1 MRVDGRR
8 AAAAGV
14 LLRAAQDGVI
24 HAGMSRINHIL
35 VVEDDDDIMELIRFN
50 CEREGFVTAAA
61 GCAEDALRMVA
72 DSAPA
77 LILIDL
83 MLPGMDGLTLC
94 QVLKSNVLT
103 RGVPIVMV
111 TAKGEDADIVAGLE
125 LGAED
130 YVTKP
135 FSPRVLTARIK
146 AVLRRH
152 GAEVHDRQAPLTVG
166 ALTIHPGRRE
176 VKVGGRPLRLTAT
189 EFSVLQFLASHA
201 GWVFTRNQLVAAVHG
216 PDYPVTDR
224 SIDVL
229 IAGVR
234 KKLGADSQL
243 IETVRGVGYRFQDA
257 AR

>member
-1 MRVDGRR
+1 MPATIRSNH
-8 AAAAGV
+8 V
-14 LLRAAQDGVI
+14 LI
-24 HAGMSRINHIL
+24 
-35 VVEDDDDIMELIRFN
+35 VEDHDDIMELIRFN
-50 CEREGFVTAAA
+50 CEKEGFTTTAA
-61 GCAEDALRMVA
+61 GSAEEALRLLEHT
-72 DSAPA
+72 SPA
-77 LILIDL
+77 SILVDL
-83 MLPGMDGLTLC
+83 MLPGMDGLALC
-94 QVLKSNVLT
+94 RVLKSNVLT
-103 RGVPIVMV
+103 RNVPIIMV
-111 TAKGEDADIVAGLE
+111 TAKGEEADIVAGLE
-125 LGAED
+125 QGAAD

-135 FSPRVLTARIK
+135 FSPRVLIARLK

-166 ALTIHPGRRE
+166 ELTIHPGKRE
-176 VKVGGRPLRLTAT
+176 VKCGSRQLRLTAT

-234 KKLGADSQL
+234 KKLGPSSPL

-257 AR
+257 TK

>member
-1 MRVDGRR
+1 MAKTRQIDT
-8 AAAAGV
+8 
-14 LLRAAQDGVI
+14 
-24 HAGMSRINHIL
+24 SHIL

-50 CEREGFVTAAA
+50 CEREGLVTAAA
-61 GCAEDALRMVA
+61 RSAEEALRLVEHGT
-72 DSAPA
+72 PA
-77 LILIDL
+77 LILVDL
-83 MLPGMDGLTLC
+83 MLPGMDGLALC

-111 TAKGEDADIVAGLE
+111 TAKGEEADIIAGLE
-125 LGAED
+125 QGAED

-135 FSPRVLTARIK
+135 FSPRVLIARIK

-152 GAEVHDRQAPLTVG
+152 GGEVHDRQAPLTVG
-166 ALTIHPGRRE
+166 ELTIHPGRRE
-176 VKVGGRPLRLTAT
+176 VKVGGRPVRLTAT
-189 EFSVLQFLASHA
+189 EFAVLQFLASHA

-234 KKLGADSQL
+234 KKLGAGSRL

-257 AR
+257 AG

>member
-1 MRVDGRR
+1 MPKPD
-8 AAAAGV
+8 
-14 LLRAAQDGVI
+14 
-24 HAGMSRINHIL
+24 HIL
-35 VVEDDDDIMELIRFN
+35 VVEDDADIMELIRFN

-61 GCAEDALRMVA
+61 RSAEEALRLVA
-72 DSAPA
+72 DRTP
-77 LILIDL
+77 LLMLIDL
-83 MLPGMDGLTLC
+83 MLPGMDGLALC
-94 QVLKSNVLT
+94 QILKSNVLT

-111 TAKGEDADIVAGLE
+111 TAKGEEADIIAGLE
-125 LGAED
+125 QGAED

-135 FSPRVLTARIK
+135 FSPRVLIARIK

-152 GAEVHDRQAPLTVG
+152 GTEVHDRRAPLTVG

-176 VKVGGRPLRLTAT
+176 VKVGGQAVRLTAT
-189 EFSVLQFLASHA
+189 EFTVLQFLASHA

-234 KKLGADSQL
+234 KKLGAASRL

-257 AR
+257 TA

>member
-1 MRVDGRR
+1 MPKT
-8 AAAAGV
+8 
-14 LLRAAQDGVI
+14 
-24 HAGMSRINHIL
+24 HHIL

-50 CEREGFVTAAA
+50 CGREGFVTVAARS
-61 GCAEDALRMVA
+61 AEEALRLVA
-72 DSAPA
+72 DSTPL
-77 LILIDL
+77 LILVDL
-83 MLPGMDGLTLC
+83 MLPGMDGLALC
-94 QVLKSNVLT
+94 QILKSNVLT

-111 TAKGEDADIVAGLE
+111 TAKGEEADIIAGLE
-125 LGAED
+125 QGAED

-135 FSPRVLTARIK
+135 FSPRVLIARIK

-152 GAEVHDRQAPLTVG
+152 GTEVHDRQAPLTVG

-176 VKVGGRPLRLTAT
+176 VKVGGRAVRLTAT
-189 EFSVLQFLASHA
+189 EFSVLQFLAGHA

-234 KKLGADSQL
+234 KKLGAGSGL
-243 IETVRGVGYRFQDA
+243 IETVRGVGYRFKDA
-257 AR
+257 TA

>member
-1 MRVDGRR
+1 
-8 AAAAGV
+8 
-14 LLRAAQDGVI
+14 
-24 HAGMSRINHIL
+24 MSKTFPIL

-50 CEREGFVTAAA
+50 CEREGFVTTAARS
-61 GCAEDALRMVA
+61 AEEALRLVEGGT
-72 DSAPA
+72 PA
-77 LILIDL
+77 LILVDL
-83 MLPGMDGLTLC
+83 MLPGMDGLALC

-125 LGAED
+125 QGAED

-135 FSPRVLTARIK
+135 FSPRVLIARIK

-152 GAEVHDRQAPLTVG
+152 GAEVHDRQAPLTV
-166 ALTIHPGRRE
+166 AELTIHPGRRE
-176 VKVGGRPLRLTAT
+176 VKAGGRPVRLTAT

-234 KKLGADSQL
+234 KKLGASSRL
-243 IETVRGVGYRFQDA
+243 IETVRGVGYRFQDVA
-257 AR
+257 E